1 MIKYNHK
8 KIEKKWQ
15 KYWEENQ
22 TFVTPENPKNKKYI
36 LDMFPYPSGEGL
48 HVGHPEG
55 YTATDIVSRYS
66 RMKGFDVLHPMGW
79 DGFGLPAE
87 NYAIKQGVHPKET
100 TTKNIKRFTEQIKSL
115 GLSYDWN
122 REVNTSSPD
131 YYKWTQWL
139 FLQFYKNGLA
149 YKKEAS
155 VNWCP
160 KDNTVLANEQ
170 VVGGKCERCGSVVI
184 QKDLAQWFFKITDYA
199 EQLLDE
205 LETLDWPE
213 PIKAMQ
219 RNWIG
224 KSEGALLKFPVVI
237 SDATKGD
244 VESIGSGSQIKSGMT
259 QSVEVFTTRP
269 DTLFGATYLVL
280 APEHPLIV
288 ELQAL
293 IINYDEVDAYVE
305 ETKKK
310 SELQRTSLEKDKTG
324 VQLQGVMAVNPATG
338 KEISIWIA
346 DYVLNNYGTGAI
358 MAVPSHDQRDF
369 EFAKKYELPIVQ
381 VIAPETGI
389 KRDNEE
395 RRDGGCGIIF
405 DPKTQKYAIAKHED
419 GLFRLYAGGVEDDE
433 DIKDGVLREIQ
444 EESGLFDFKEV
455 EVVAKSFSHFHN
467 RRKNVNRVAM
477 ATCLLVILNSDKT
490 NAVKQEAHE
499 QFELAWVSPGEIL
512 ENWQTRNSEKDLDHW
527 IEFLHQ
533 AVGRSIELGYDT
545 TSDASVFKTRAVSA
559 SGLLVDSGKYSAM
572 VSEEAFSKMAAE
584 YGELKTQYKLRDW
597 LISRQRYWGAPI
609 PIIYCE
615 DCGMLP
621 VDEKDLPVELPTDVD
636 FKPTGESPLALSKSF
651 HTVLCPKCGKRARR
665 DSDTMDTFVDSSW
678 YFFRYTDSKNDQ
690 EFASKGV
697 MEKWLPVDLYVGGAE
712 HAVMHLL
719 YARFFTKVL
728 FDLKFITFKEPFLKL
743 KNQGLILGPDGEKMS
758 KSKGNVVNPDDIVE
772 EFGADSLR
780 LYEMFMGPLEDAK
793 PWSTQ
798 GLVGMRRFL
807 ERVWSFI
814 QDAGVKNQELGIKD
828 SETVQKQLHKLIKKV
843 TEDIEN
849 FRFNTAIS
857 SFMEF
862 YNAVKDEAISLESQK
877 IFLTL
882 LYPFAPHIAEE
893 LYEVIGGKDSLQLVV
908 WPSFDETF
916 LVESTVNVIVQVNG
930 KVRAKISVPVG
941 LNEEALKE
949 QTLSLDKIKA
959 LVADKEIKKVI
970 VVQDKVINLVV

>member
-1 MIKYNHK
+1 MTKYNHK

-122 REVNTSSPD
+122 REVNTSIPD

-149 YKKEAS
+149 YKKSAS

-170 VVGGKCERCGSVVI
+170 VVAGKCERCGSVVI

-199 EQLLDE
+199 ERLLAE
-205 LETLDWPE
+205 LDTLDWPE

-224 KSEGALLKFPVVI
+224 KSEGALIKFQVP
-237 SDATKGD
+237 SSKF
-244 VESIGSGSQIKSGMT
+244 Q
-259 QSVEVFTTRP
+259 VEVFTTRP

-280 APEHPLIV
+280 APEHELIANL
-288 ELQAL
+288 ELR
-293 IINYDEVDAYVE
+293 ITNYDQVQKYIE

-338 KEISIWIA
+338 KEIPIWIA

-358 MAVPSHDQRDF
+358 MAVPAHDQRDF
-369 EFAKKYELPIVQ
+369 EFAKKYNLPIVQ
-381 VIAPETGI
+381 VVVSETGI
-389 KRDNEE
+389 KRENEE
-395 RRDGGCGIIF
+395 RRDGGCGVIF
-405 DPKTQKYAIAKHED
+405 NPKTQKYAIAKHED
-419 GLFRLYAGGVEDDE
+419 GLYRLYAGGVEEGE

-444 EESGLFDFKEV
+444 EESGLLDYKEV
-455 EVVAKSFSHFHN
+455 EVVAKTFSHFHN

-477 ATCLLVILNSDKT
+477 ATCLLVILKSDEIT
-490 NAVKQEAHE
+490 EVKQEAHE
-499 QFELAWVSPGEIL
+499 QFELAWVTPQEIL

-545 TSDASVFKTRAVSA
+545 TSDASVFKTRALSA
-559 SGLLVDSGKYSAM
+559 LGLLMDSGKFSDM
-572 VSEEAFSKMAAE
+572 QSSKAFSKMAEE
-584 YGELKTQYKLRDW
+584 YGQLKTQYKLRDW

-609 PIIYCE
+609 PIIYCD

-651 HTVLCPKCGKRARR
+651 HNVSCPKCGKRARR

-678 YFFRYTDSKNDQ
+678 YFFRYTDSKNDK

-807 ERVWSFI
+807 ERVWSFVHE
-814 QDAGVKNQELGIKD
+814 ASNNKNGQSIKT
-828 SETVQKQLHKLIKKV
+828 SENAERLLNKLIKKV

-849 FRFNTAIS
+849 FKFNTAIS

-862 YNAVKDEAISLESQK
+862 YNAVKDETVSVENLK
-877 IFLTL
+877 TVLKL
-882 LYPFAPHIAEE
+882 LYPFAPHISEE
-893 LYEVIGGKDSLQLVV
+893 LYESLGATLSLQHEA
-908 WPSFDETF
+908 WPTFDSSKV
-916 LVESTVNVIVQVNG
+916 VESSVNVAVQVNG
-930 KVRAKISVPVG
+930 KVRAMLSVALG
-941 LNEEALKE
+941 LSEASLKE
-949 QTLSLDKIKA
+949 QALSLDKIKA